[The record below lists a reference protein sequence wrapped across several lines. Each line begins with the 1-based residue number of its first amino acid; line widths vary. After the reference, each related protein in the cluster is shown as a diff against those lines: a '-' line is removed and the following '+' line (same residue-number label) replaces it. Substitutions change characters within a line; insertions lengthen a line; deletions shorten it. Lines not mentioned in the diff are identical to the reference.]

1 MTCVE
6 GPLISDC
13 PIPFIT
19 CWSKSNYGNPISRWG
34 TVAAGYSLQWKRREI
49 PRHAGLELENG
60 SGFSRKGQRHWLS
73 SSPREKLQRQVR
85 SRQPGTPSP
94 PVLKSKRRSTPRP
107 SGEGLACHVPGAR
120 QSGPPLPPTSQEEL
134 DFGQHGSE
142 AEKNASK
149 KPCPLVCANSNAVV
163 ASDFIFLLIPFLL
176 TWKMSFSPEPLLGF
190 Q

>member
-34 TVAAGYSLQWKRREI
+34 TVAVGYSLQWKRREI

-94 PVLKSKRRSTPRP
+94 PVLKSKRMSTPRP

-120 QSGPPLPPTSQEEL
+120 QSGPPSPHLPGRVGLWAARVRGREERFQKTL
-134 DFGQHGSE
+134 PACLCKLKRRGS
-142 AEKNASK
+142 
-149 KPCPLVCANSNAVV
+149 L
-163 ASDFIFLLIPFLL
+163 
-176 TWKMSFSPEPLLGF
+176 
-190 Q
+190 